1 MFDIMKSA
9 FRLYLWPVI
18 LDRQRTMVFLFM
30 NSVTILQIMITIF
43 PELIFFPTV
52 IPHDQMK
59 GEGKDDGAVYFLPP
73 GLTLERT
80 SVHNEDF
87 CSHDSAIEKKTSTKS
102 ETGSEGEWKCTKC
115 GQVNTERARCKMCLG
130 WKGGARI
137 QKAYFNKVRDVIERV
152 LKSSDETEAKA
163 AQAYMKVV
171 PDIYDQFFPQEKAST
186 SSNRR
191 MGTRQR
197 HVDIDWKH
205 ERKHYPKA
213 TSRIGEDYQVTE
225 MPAISKPFE
234 SKGQND
240 AYDQIWD
247 WNKAASKGRL
257 EFVHTRVTPN
267 KKVEAYEKL
276 HQRGYVLPGFFQD
289 VCDIPPT
296 NGSNWTDA
304 DRKRFKASIFKEFKN
319 INRVSKSIG
328 KPLKECLAY
337 YYGTFK
343 QTKDYQKL
351 KATIQRHK
359 QKTASAGL
367 TGLWVCDTC
376 GVGGTLIAC
385 DSCEAHYHLTCLIP
399 PLVEVPEGSWVCS
412 KCLKLENGAADVK
425 FEAECS
431 SESCST
437 DDSDVY
443 NRAKMNAPSMLKG
456 IEITVDSSQ
465 QPVASLGSRS
475 CQKNV

>member
-1 MFDIMKSA
+1 MKSA

-240 AYDQIWD
+240 A
-247 WNKAASKGRL
+247 
-257 EFVHTRVTPN
+257 
-267 KKVEAYEKL
+267 
-276 HQRGYVLPGFFQD
+276 
-289 VCDIPPT
+289 
-296 NGSNWTDA
+296 
-304 DRKRFKASIFKEFKN
+304 
-319 INRVSKSIG
+319 
-328 KPLKECLAY
+328 
-337 YYGTFK
+337 
-343 QTKDYQKL
+343 
-351 KATIQRHK
+351 
-359 QKTASAGL
+359 
-367 TGLWVCDTC
+367 
-376 GVGGTLIAC
+376 
-385 DSCEAHYHLTCLIP
+385 
-399 PLVEVPEGSWVCS
+399 
-412 KCLKLENGAADVK
+412 
-425 FEAECS
+425 
-431 SESCST
+431 
-437 DDSDVY
+437 
-443 NRAKMNAPSMLKG
+443 
-456 IEITVDSSQ
+456 
-465 QPVASLGSRS
+465 
-475 CQKNV
+475 